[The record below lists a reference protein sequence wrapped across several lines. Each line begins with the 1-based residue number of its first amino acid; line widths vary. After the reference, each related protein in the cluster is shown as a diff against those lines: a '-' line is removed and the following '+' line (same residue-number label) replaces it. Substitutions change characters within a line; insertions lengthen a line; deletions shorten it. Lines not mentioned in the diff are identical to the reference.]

1 MLQLENPIK
10 YENIILVN
18 LGDFVLIP
26 TSLNERL
33 KPYKEFQGIQYSIAK
48 VVSLLS
54 EKKYLDNIH
63 PKGIYEILNG
73 KILVTVSD
81 PIKVDDGSGLQL
93 EVDVNDVFMLD
104 YSETISIDKSKQN
117 YFNDLKSKL
126 IFDEKLIKDTTSILL
141 NIDLLKYKLLFN
153 TDDLRGFELGK
164 SLSLRFGNDDSD
176 EIVIN
181 STVSNIELINR
192 EIYLV
197 CHLPNTVTIDQLKDY
212 IDDEQVIGVFQNLPH
227 AIFNHIKIR
236 LDSKYIVNNLNYVTT
251 CNDKNRYF
259 NNTDILEKYIIVEV
273 LHHFTLRKKIG
284 INDFKFHSIIKQD
297 VDKNKLELI
306 FVLKSI
312 NNPQLEYRE
321 KMLTIDCRYGT
332 DDLSIKILV
341 DNLIKRLNKT
351 DSLFK

>member
-10 YENIILVN
+10 YDNIILVY

-33 KPYKEFQGIQYSIAK
+33 KPYKEFQSIQYSTAK

-54 EKKYLDNIH
+54 EKKYLDNIY

-73 KILVTVSD
+73 KILVTVLD
-81 PIKVDDGSGLQL
+81 PIQVGDGSGLQL

-104 YSETISIDKSKQN
+104 YSESISIGKSKQN

-126 IFDEKLIKDTTSILL
+126 IFDEKLIKDTTSILS

-181 STVSNIELINR
+181 STVSNIELINK

-212 IDDEQVIGVFQNLPH
+212 IDDEQVIGVFENLSH
-227 AIFNHIKIR
+227 AVFNHIKVR

-259 NNTDILEKYIIVEV
+259 NNTDILEKYIVNEV
-273 LHHFTLRKKIG
+273 LHSFSLKKRIG
-284 INDFKFHSIIKQD
+284 INDFKFHNIIKQNID
-297 VDKNKLELI
+297 NNQFELI
-306 FVLKSI
+306 YILKSI

-321 KMLTIDCRYGT
+321 KMLTIDCKYGN
-332 DDLSIKILV
+332 DDLTNSLFIEKL
-341 DNLIKRLNKT
+341 NNFIKRIQKE
-351 DSLFK
+351 K